1 VQSVEE
7 LCIGIAI
14 LFFLSSSW
22 AFTPHHRSSIVAEAD
37 NPLACSGLAVLRIL
51 QMPDGSWD
59 NGAAQLRDGVDHI
72 AGQAGMS
79 GD

>member
-1 VQSVEE
+1 MQSVEE
-7 LCIGIAI
+7 LCIGTAI
-14 LFFLSSSW
+14 LFFFEFILGFYS
-22 AFTPHHRSSIVAEAD
+22 ASSIVAEAD